1 MTVGPKGSGR
11 LSKLSGAG
19 CLVMF
24 GLFWSALTL
33 TADLVI
39 GWGAFQQLHALTYP
53 ATSGKVTL
61 SEVKKTSGHRGAT
74 YRPHIVYTYSA
85 GGKEYVSDRYRY
97 GESTAQRGPAERIVA
112 SHPVGSQIVVYFVPS
127 DPSEAVLV
135 VGLEG
140 LDLFAAMCMVPF
152 NLVMAAFW
160 IAGGGAV
167 YRRFFPSP
175 NGGAKV
181 RDDGFRVRVGLS
193 PTSPILGAAAVAGI
207 LSFALAFVIGFGLG
221 GNPSIPVM
229 LLVWAVILG
238 SGSWVYSHYRVKQT
252 RGDFDLVL
260 DVFGRCLTLPQTFGR
275 TTGVVVPVSKVTS
288 IEVVQV
294 TKRGA
299 KGSVHYAYAP
309 TLVFADDEGM
319 TRRERLI
326 EWSDAKR
333 AAMLSGWLC
342 ERMGIKA
349 TGPNPRS
356 GDSTD

>member
-1 MTVGPKGSGR
+1 MTAGPKGSGR

-33 TADLVI
+33 VADVAI

-140 LDLFAAMCMVPF
+140 LYLFATMCMVPF

-175 NGGAKV
+175 TGGAKV

-229 LLVWAVILG
+229 LLVWAVIL
-238 SGSWVYSHYRVKQT
+238 V
-252 RGDFDLVL
+252 
-260 DVFGRCLTLPQTFGR
+260 
-275 TTGVVVPVSKVTS
+275 
-288 IEVVQV
+288 E
-294 TKRGA
+294 KRGA

-326 EWSDAKR
+326 EWSDAKT
-333 AAMLSGWLC
+333 ADLLTGWLC